1 MILYKLISS
10 VCRFC
15 RALKAAGT
23 VLFKDRLIL
32 RVLEQ
37 VQKEEKESAII
48 NKNIKLIRF
57 KIKKR
62 QPRCTEEQKCFL
74 NKEFSG
80 CMQKDI
86 TYKKKQALSRK
97 IDVTIRQINQ
107 WLLSRQITSGIQI
120 RITRS
125 QDIIIKNTLDF
136 DENVP
141 TSKVSF
147 QRQLKFVSEK
157 TLLSEAKIIKYFKRQ
172 LSLKGI
178 RERKRK
184 KTFWKEHLDTNV

>member
-1 MILYKLISS
+1 
-10 VCRFC
+10 
-15 RALKAAGT
+15 
-23 VLFKDRLIL
+23 
-32 RVLEQ
+32 
-37 VQKEEKESAII
+37 
-48 NKNIKLIRF
+48 
-57 KIKKR
+57 
-62 QPRCTEEQKCFL
+62 
-74 NKEFSG
+74 
-80 CMQKDI
+80 MQKDI
-86 TYKKKQALSRK
+86 TYKKKQATSRK

-125 QDIIIKNTLDF
+125 QAIIIKNTLKIPDF

-157 TLLSEAKIIKYFKRQ
+157 TLLSEEKIIKYFKRQ